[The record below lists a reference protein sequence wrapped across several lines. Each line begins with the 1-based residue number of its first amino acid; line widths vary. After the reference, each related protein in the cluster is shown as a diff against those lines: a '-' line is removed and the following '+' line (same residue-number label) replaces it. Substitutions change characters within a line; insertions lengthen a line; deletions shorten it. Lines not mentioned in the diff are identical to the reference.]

1 MPRFF
6 LSMEQIRDNRG
17 VITGRELIHLRKALR
32 LRPGDPVT
40 VFDGSGLEY
49 DAMIRSL
56 SAEQAEIEI
65 LNSYQANRESALEM
79 ILAVGLTKGEKM
91 DVVVEKA
98 AELGAQAIIPF
109 ASVHAVPKL
118 DEARARK
125 RSERWAKIA
134 LSAAKQCGRSKVPQ
148 ILPLCEFER
157 LVGQPWEQ
165 TLKLLF
171 WEREQSRTVRE
182 VYEKQ
187 SGVRSVLLAVGPEG
201 GFSLEEANLAQKQGF
216 ESVSLG
222 RRILR
227 AETAAVSVMT
237 LAQYLWGDLR

>member
-6 LSMEQIRDNRG
+6 LSREQIRDNRG

-65 LNSYQANRESALEM
+65 LRSYQANRESPLEM

-91 DVVVEKA
+91 DFVVEKA
-98 AELGAQAIIPF
+98 AELGAQAIVPF

-118 DEARARK
+118 DEARARR
-125 RSERWAKIA
+125 RSERWAMIA
-134 LSAAKQCGRSKVPQ
+134 LSAAKQCGRSQVPQ
-148 ILPLCEFER
+148 ILPLCEFAQ
-157 LVGQPWEQ
+157 LVGQPREQ

-182 VYEKQ
+182 VYEKH
-187 SGVRSVLLAVGPEG
+187 SGARSVLLTVGPEG
-201 GFSLEEANLAQKQGF
+201 GFSLEEASLAQKQGF

-237 LAQYLWGDLR
+237 LAQYLWGDLG